1 MLAEKDI
8 VSLADVEP
16 TQASVSYSGVTLPP
30 SLTLGASSSIREE
43 ITRFKSSQV
52 EMLFF
57 DVFVIRV
64 TVVSKTAI
72 ELISKV
78 VTRPT

>member
-43 ITRFKSSQV
+43 ITRFKSSHV

>member
-30 SLTLGASSSIREE
+30 YLTLGASSSIREE

-72 ELISKV
+72 ELISKD
-78 VTRPT
+78 VTRQT